1 MTLKVDIH
9 KTLAAAGRRFTLQAR
24 FESDSRRIVVY
35 GASGAGKSMLLKAL
49 AGLLQ
54 PDQGRIELDGR
65 CLYAA
70 TQGINL
76 PPPQRQLA
84 YLFQDYAL
92 FPHLNVRQNIAFGLQ
107 RGWRNPARHSDHE
120 TVRYWLAAL
129 ELENVAGQMPHQL
142 SGGQRQ
148 RVALA
153 RALAPAPRALLL
165 DEPFAA
171 LDPALRQRM
180 RAELDRLQR
189 QLAIPMLLITHDRDD
204 VEAFGDHL
212 LRMEQGR
219 LIDTA
224 QTVQGV
230 VHEG

>member
-92 FPHLNVRQNIAFGLQ
+92 FPI
-107 RGWRNPARHSDHE
+107 
-120 TVRYWLAAL
+120 
-129 ELENVAGQMPHQL
+129 
-142 SGGQRQ
+142 
-148 RVALA
+148 
-153 RALAPAPRALLL
+153 
-165 DEPFAA
+165 
-171 LDPALRQRM
+171 
-180 RAELDRLQR
+180 
-189 QLAIPMLLITHDRDD
+189 
-204 VEAFGDHL
+204 
-212 LRMEQGR
+212 
-219 LIDTA
+219 
-224 QTVQGV
+224 
-230 VHEG
+230 